1 MNDAIAGGD
10 AALVLTDVSKS
21 YREGSQRL
29 DVLKNVSCTIRR
41 GEIVALVGPSGSG
54 KTTLL
59 QLCGLL
65 DRPDT
70 GDVWIAGQ
78 RCTDMNDAAR
88 TRMRRQGVGF
98 IYQFHY
104 LLPEFDALENVAL
117 PQRIAGKSKDAA
129 RLHAA
134 ELLGRLGLAQR
145 LHHRPGELSG
155 GERQRVAIARA
166 VANGAGLLLG
176 DEPTGNLDHRTA
188 EQVFAA
194 MLKLVRDQGVAAL
207 IATHNLELAQ
217 RMDRM
222 LTVEDGALRPF
233 LPDTVLPTR

>member
-1 MNDAIAGGD
+1 MNDATLPA
-10 AALVLTDVSKS
+10 AALILEGVNKA
-21 YREGSQRL
+21 YREGPQRL
-29 DVLKNVSCTIRR
+29 DILKNVSCTIRR

-59 QLCGLL
+59 QISGLL
-65 DRPDT
+65 DRPDS
-70 GDVWIAGQ
+70 GDVWIGGQ
-78 RCTDMNDAAR
+78 RCTNMSDAAR
-88 TRMRRQGVGF
+88 TRMRRDGVGF

-104 LLPEFDALENVAL
+104 LLPEFDAIENVAL

-129 RLHAA
+129 HLHAA

-176 DEPTGNLDHRTA
+176 DEPTGNLDHKTA

-194 MLKLVRDQGVAAL
+194 MLNLVRAQGVAAL
-207 IATHNLELAQ
+207 IATHNLDLAR

-222 LTVEDGALRPF
+222 LTVEDG
-233 LPDTVLPTR
+233 VLTPLVA

>member
-1 MNDAIAGGD
+1 MNEASLKKGDA
-10 AALVLTDVSKS
+10 AALVLDNVSKA
-21 YREGSQRL
+21 YREGPARL
-29 DVLKNVSCTIRR
+29 EVLKNVSITIRR

-59 QLCGLL
+59 QIGGLL

-70 GDVWIAGQ
+70 GEVWVSGQ
-78 RCTDMNDAAR
+78 RCTNISDAVR
-88 TRMRRQGVGF
+88 TRMRRDHIGF

-104 LLPEFDALENVAL
+104 LLPEFDAVENVAL
-117 PQRIAGKSKDAA
+117 SQRIAGKSRDVAQGN
-129 RLHAA
+129 AA
-134 ELLGRLGLAQR
+134 ELLGRLGLSAR

-194 MLKLVRDQGVAAL
+194 MLNLVRAQGVAAL
-207 IATHNLELAQ
+207 IATHNLELAR

-222 LTVEDGALRPF
+222 LTLEDGLLVPVAP
-233 LPDTVLPTR
+233 

>member
-1 MNDAIAGGD
+1 MNDATLPA
-10 AALVLTDVSKS
+10 AALVLEGVNKA
-21 YREGSQRL
+21 YREGAQRL
-29 DVLKNVSCTIRR
+29 DILKNVSCTIRR

-59 QLCGLL
+59 QISGLL
-65 DRPDT
+65 DRPDS
-70 GDVWIAGQ
+70 GDVWIGGQ
-78 RCTDMNDAAR
+78 RCTNMSDAAR
-88 TRMRRQGVGF
+88 TRMRRDGVGF

-104 LLPEFDALENVAL
+104 LLPEFDAIENVAL

-129 RLHAA
+129 HLHAA

-166 VANGAGLLLG
+166 LANGAGLLLG
-176 DEPTGNLDHRTA
+176 DEPTGNLDHKTA

-194 MLKLVRDQGVAAL
+194 MLNLVRAQGVAAL
-207 IATHNLELAQ
+207 IATHNLDLAR

-222 LTVEDGALRPF
+222 LTVEDG
-233 LPDTVLPTR
+233 VLTPLVA

>member
-1 MNDAIAGGD
+1 MNDVTPNTQ
-10 AALVLTDVSKS
+10 AALVLEHVSKS
-21 YREGSQRL
+21 YREGPQRL
-29 DVLKNVSCTIRR
+29 DILKDVSCTIRR

-59 QLCGLL
+59 QICGLL

-70 GDVWIAGQ
+70 GNVWIGGE
-78 RCTDMNDAAR
+78 RCTDMSDAAR
-88 TRMRRQGVGF
+88 TRIRRDRVGF

-104 LLPEFDALENVAL
+104 LLPEFDAIENVAL
-117 PQRIAGKSKDAA
+117 PQRIAGKRKDAA
-129 RLHAA
+129 HLHAA

-166 VANGAGLLLG
+166 VANEAGLLLG

-194 MLKLVRDQGVAAL
+194 MLNLVRAQGVAAL
-207 IATHNLELAQ
+207 IATHNIELAQ

-233 LPDTVLPTR
+233 VPDTVLPTR